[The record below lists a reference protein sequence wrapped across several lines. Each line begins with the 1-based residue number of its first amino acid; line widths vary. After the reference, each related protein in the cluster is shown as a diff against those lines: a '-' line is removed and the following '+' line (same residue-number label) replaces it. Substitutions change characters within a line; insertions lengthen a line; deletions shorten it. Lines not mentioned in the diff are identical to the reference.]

1 MIWIKFMKLLV
12 ISNGHGE
19 DVIAVRIV
27 EKLKVNL
34 PNLEIA
40 ALPIVGEGNAY
51 IKNNIALVGQVKQM
65 PSGGFIYMDSKQF
78 WRDLQGGLLKLTLAQ
93 LKIIRQWSKSGGF
106 ILAVGDIVPL
116 LFAWLSNTNYAFV
129 GTAKSEYYLRD
140 EQGWLNRTSW
150 LERWFGSVYL
160 PWERWLM
167 SRDRALAVFPRDDL
181 TAEILKQWSIPV
193 YNFGNPMMDGIGEVT
208 EIKKL
213 TSLAEKQ
220 TLSILLLPGSRM
232 PEALNNWQ
240 QIIDAT
246 SEVIK
251 TFSLQSI
258 LFIAAIAPGLEI
270 LPFQEY
276 LLCQGW
282 NTTSLAINSLP
293 INDPQAVI
301 FSKKNAS
308 LILTQNA
315 YSESLQLADLAIAM
329 AGTATEQFVGLGKP
343 VITMPGTGPQFTAAF
358 AEAQTR
364 LLGISVILVEKSNQ
378 IAQKMLCVLN
388 NAKLLESIA
397 INGQQRMGKPG
408 AAERIAECLQQVLL
422 K

>member
-1 MIWIKFMKLLV
+1 MKLLV